1 MVLLIIGRE
10 NLFVIFVIYVAVML
24 YFVWRGSKGDKVELR
39 KIPAIDAIDE
49 AVARAVEMGKAVH
62 WTEGHPRA
70 SKLYDANGVYLVA
83 SLSFLAKIARSC
95 AEKGARLLLSVG
107 HPELYP
113 VVKDL
118 TQTAYS
124 MAGHPEAYVE
134 SDIELMPEYSYLA
147 AVLGRITREHPAAHI
162 QIGYFWGQDSV
173 AIPEVAQGEGCFSI
187 NGGQVSAL
195 QYLVVLSDYVLI
207 ADELFASS
215 AQISNDPVLIMN
227 MVALDVDKALLIAS
241 IFLGTILS
249 TLGIVAL
256 RQLFKA

>member
-1 MVLLIIGRE
+1 MILISGRE
-10 NLFVIFVIYVAVML
+10 NLFIIFVIYLAIMF
-24 YFVWRGSKGDKVELR
+24 YFVWRGRKGDKVELR

-49 AVARAVEMGKAVH
+49 AVSRAVELGRGVH

-70 SKLYDANGVYLVA
+70 SKLYDAYGVYLVA
-83 SLSFLAKIARSC
+83 SLAFLAKIATSC

-113 VVKDL
+113 IVKDL
-118 TQTAYS
+118 TQTAYN

-173 AIPEVAQGEGCFSI
+173 AVPEVAQGEGCFSI
-187 NGGQVSAL
+187 NGGQVGAL

-215 AQISNDPVLIMN
+215 AQISQDPVLIMN
-227 MVALDVDKALLIAS
+227 MVGLDVEKALLIAS
-241 IFLGTILS
+241 IIIGTILS
-249 TLGIVAL
+249 SLGVTAL
-256 RQLFKA
+256 QQFFKA